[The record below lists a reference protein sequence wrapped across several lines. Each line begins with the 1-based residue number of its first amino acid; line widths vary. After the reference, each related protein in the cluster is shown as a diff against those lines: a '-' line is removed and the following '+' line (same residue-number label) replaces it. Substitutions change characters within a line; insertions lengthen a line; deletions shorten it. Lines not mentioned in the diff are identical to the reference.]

1 MASKL
6 IGALGAV
13 VLAALC
19 AGCAGLAP
27 DQGEEKQE
35 KVYRTGS
42 NLPQKERAA
51 SDVVVVD
58 PSTISDK
65 LRTRGGM
72 PGGVTGR

>member
-6 IGALGAV
+6 IGAF

-42 NLPQKERAA
+42 NIPQKERAG
-51 SDVVVVD
+51 SGVVSVD
-58 PSTISDK
+58 PSTVQDAVRS
-65 LRTRGGM
+65 RSA
-72 PGGVTGR
+72 TGAGNLGR